1 MGKFNPA
8 VIKKP
13 KSKKGVSQGYFIP
26 TNPQKYVGT
35 NVNII
40 TYRSSWE
47 KDLMFTCD
55 LNPAVVQW
63 AAEPFC
69 IPYFDPVT
77 QLKRQYWPDF
87 LITYMKPDGTLV
99 QEVVEIKPYKQCLLE
114 NAKSRKAKM
123 TVITNQAKWQAAQ
136 AFCDANGLVF
146 RIMTE
151 RQLYSRGK

>member
-1 MGKFNPA
+1 MQQFNPA
-8 VIKKP
+8 SIGKTKHA
-13 KSKKGVSQGYFIP
+13 QGYFRMQ
-26 TNPQKYVGT
+26 NLQKYVGS
-35 NVNII
+35 NPPV
-40 TYRSSWE
+40 YRSSWE

-69 IPYFDPVT
+69 ISYFDPVT
-77 QLKRQYWPDF
+77 QVKRQYWPDF
-87 LITYMKPDGTLV
+87 LITYMKPDGSLV

>member
-1 MGKFNPA
+1 MQQFNPA
-8 VIKKP
+8 SIGKTKHA
-13 KSKKGVSQGYFIP
+13 QGYFRMQ
-26 TNPQKYVGT
+26 NPQKYVGS
-35 NVNII
+35 NPPV
-40 TYRSSWE
+40 YRSSWE

-123 TVITNQAKWQAAQ
+123 TVITNQAKWQASQ